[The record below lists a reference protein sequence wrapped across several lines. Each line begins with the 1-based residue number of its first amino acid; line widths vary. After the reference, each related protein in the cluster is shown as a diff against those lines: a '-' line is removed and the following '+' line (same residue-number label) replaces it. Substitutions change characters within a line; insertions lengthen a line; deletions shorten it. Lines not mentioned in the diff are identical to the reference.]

1 MFERYTER
9 ARRVIFFARYESSQF
24 GSTTI
29 ESEHFLLGLLRED
42 KNLTSRF
49 LRDASS
55 IESIRKEIEGRS
67 TIREKVSTSIDM
79 PLSEACKRIL
89 AHANEE
95 AERLKHSHIGTE
107 HLLLGILR
115 EEGCL
120 AAQILH
126 ERGLRFATIREE
138 LARSLPPEDGGGVH
152 LLSISPTFQTLML
165 KLDGHRLTTTSNHL
179 QEAAK
184 ALAALQFEIA
194 RGELQ
199 NVLDSLVEA
208 IKQRNPKE
216 DVFAPLYQSVDWPIT
231 LKDIHTGLSA
241 EEDCKFKFNLTLLL
255 AELLLMRANNR

>member
-24 GSTTI
+24 GSKTI

-49 LRDASS
+49 LRDSSS

-79 PLSEACKRIL
+79 PLSEDCKRIL

-126 ERGLRFATIREE
+126 ERGLRFEAIREE
-138 LARSLPPEDGGGVH
+138 LARGLVHEEGGVH
-152 LLSISPTFQTLML
+152 LPSVSFTYQSLVL
-165 KLDGHRLTTTSNHL
+165 KLDGGDLATTNDHL
-179 QEAAK
+179 VRAGK
-184 ALAALQFEIA
+184 ALFSLQFDIA
-194 RGELQ
+194 QIELQ

-208 IKQRNPKE
+208 IKQRHPKQE
-216 DVFAPLYQSVDWPIT
+216 AMAPLFKGVDWPIT

-255 AELLLMRANNR
+255 AELLLMRYRNA